1 MTGLLA
7 DPKVIEATNG
17 LIAILL
23 AGVGGVVAM
32 WFAHLKA
39 SMESHMQRVTKV
51 AEEAKKAAQ
60 SADAQVSNDHTTNF
74 RDDLDEV
81 RDAVKAVSETVGA
94 LAVLPDQF
102 EGISSTVDR
111 VASTLENHGESL
123 SDMKERIDRI
133 DERGSRMA
141 AEIHDE
147 RTARESAQ
155 RLIDSH
161 AHDTHRSIY
170 ERIEAL
176 ESRINA

>member
-1 MTGLLA
+1 MSGILS
-7 DPKVIEATNG
+7 DPKIIEATNG

-23 AGVGGVVAM
+23 TGVGGVVAM
-32 WFAHLKA
+32 WFVRLKN
-39 SMESHMQRVTKV
+39 SMESHMQRVTKA

-60 SADAQVSNDHTTNF
+60 SADAQVSNDHSTNF

-94 LAVLPDQF
+94 LAVLPEQF
-102 EGISSTVDR
+102 EGLSSTVDR
-111 VASTLENHGESL
+111 VASTLENHGVSL

-176 ESRINA
+176 ESRCNA

>member
-1 MTGLLA
+1 MSGILS
-7 DPKVIEATNG
+7 DPKIIEATNG

-23 AGVGGVVAM
+23 AGVGGIIAM
-32 WFAHLKA
+32 WFARLKT
-39 SMESHMQRVTKV
+39 SMESHMQRVTKA

-60 SADAQVSNDHTTNF
+60 SADAQVSNDHSTNF

-94 LAVLPDQF
+94 LAVLPEQF
-102 EGISSTVDR
+102 EGLSSTVDR
-111 VASTLENHGESL
+111 VASTLENHGVSL

-155 RLIDSH
+155 RMIDSH

-176 ESRINA
+176 ESRCNA

>member
-1 MTGLLA
+1 MSGILS
-7 DPKVIEATNG
+7 DPKIIEATNG

-23 AGVGGVVAM
+23 AGIGGIVAM
-32 WFAHLKA
+32 WFARLKT
-39 SMESHMQRVTKV
+39 SMESHMQRVTKA

-60 SADAQVSNDHTTNF
+60 SADAQVSNDHATNF

-81 RDAVKAVSETVGA
+81 RDAVKALNEKVGA
-94 LAVLPDQF
+94 LAVLPEQF
-102 EGISSTVDR
+102 EGLSSTVDR
-111 VASTLENHGESL
+111 VASTLESHGASL

-176 ESRINA
+176 ESRCTA

>member
-1 MTGLLA
+1 MSGILS
-7 DPKVIEATNG
+7 DPKIIEATNG

-23 AGVGGVVAM
+23 AGIGGIVAM
-32 WFAHLKA
+32 WFARLKT
-39 SMESHMQRVTKV
+39 SMESHMQRVTKA

-60 SADAQVSNDHTTNF
+60 SADAQVSNDHATNF

-81 RDAVKAVSETVGA
+81 RDAVKALNEKVGA
-94 LAVLPDQF
+94 LAVLPEQF
-102 EGISSTVDR
+102 EGLSSTVDR
-111 VASTLENHGESL
+111 VASTLESHGASL

-176 ESRINA
+176 ESRCNA